1 MSEFNR
7 TNEVDEIDNNDDMIA
22 KEENIDNTVSF
33 KVNESAAPQ
42 RGWTKKQIR
51 SVWIIGV
58 IAAILIAVCSF
69 LLRDVNIFGIFS

>member
-1 MSEFNR
+1 MSEINR

-42 RGWTKKQIR
+42 RGWTKKQIH

-58 IAAILIAVCSF
+58 IAAILIVVCSF